1 MCKAKVAKEVPLDF
15 SVDLAEKYFITGEDI
30 YLKMSLGK
38 LPERFLFLGDVFTL
52 TTSFLDFYY
61 IFLL

>member
-15 SVDLAEKYFITGEDI
+15 SVGLAEKYFITGEDI
-30 YLKMSLGK
+30 FPKMFLGK
-38 LPERFLFLGDVFTL
+38 LPEGLLFLGDVFTL

>member
-15 SVDLAEKYFITGEDI
+15 LVDLAEKYFITGEDI
-30 YLKMSLGK
+30 YPKVSLGK
-38 LPERFLFLGDVFTL
+38 LPEGFLFLGDVFTL
-52 TTSFLDFYY
+52 TTFFLNFYC